1 MHGKTHFF
9 TVWSHRSANSL
20 FGAASNPV
28 MRNVAVLCFE
38 SEARARAECNRL
50 NAARSSSQVRYSI
63 KSVRDLPVG
72 TGLAALADGFR
83 WLAGEMSAR
92 R

>member
-28 MRNVAVLCFE
+28 MRNGAVLCFE
-38 SEARARAECNRL
+38 SEERARAVCNRL

-72 TGLAALADGFR
+72 TGLAVLADGFR
-83 WLAGEMSAR
+83 RLAGEMPAGR
-92 R
+92 

>member
-9 TVWSHRSANSL
+9 TVWSHRSAKSL

-28 MRNVAVLCFE
+28 MRNGAVLCFE
-38 SEARARAECNRL
+38 SEERARAECNRL

-63 KSVRDLPVG
+63 KSAHDLPVG
-72 TGLAALADGFR
+72 TGLAALANGFR
-83 WLAGEMSAR
+83 RLAGEMSAR

>member
-9 TVWSHRSANSL
+9 TVWSHRSAKSL

-28 MRNVAVLCFE
+28 MRNGAVLCFE
-38 SEARARAECNRL
+38 SEERARAECDRL

-63 KSVRDLPVG
+63 KAAHDLPMEA
-72 TGLAALADGFR
+72 GLAALADGFR
-83 WLAGEMSAR
+83 RLAGEMHAR